1 MFAGE
6 ACPRDTGH
14 VISTGEMTAPFLG
27 EGPALPFLAVVGPT
41 AYDGRVP
48 ALFDPSERRHGWYSV
63 RTVWGVEAS
72 SSDAPILVRGRR
84 LDSEGELDFAI
95 EGWGELGDTVALS
108 DGSKIGM
115 ELRLH
120 DGYPEESGWVRYPT
134 TTLFRSAGCYA
145 FQIDGVDF
153 TKVIVFE
160 VAPAG

>member
-1 MFAGE
+1 M
-6 ACPRDTGH
+6 
-14 VISTGEMTAPFLG
+14 ISTGEMTAPFLG